1 MRARLQLSLP
11 FDVPS
16 TSTSVR
22 PPDGLVAPLPP
33 AAAQP
38 VSSSTVAVGA
48 TAPRSQTRRLVE
60 AIVAA
65 NPGAAVRIVD
75 TRTRLLHWS
84 DRDGVRTFHVH
95 KLFLDTDDVEQAAL
109 ARYLATGC
117 PRAGAVV
124 DAIVQRQRFLLD
136 FMAAPLA
143 PDAHV
148 GRTHDLAAI
157 RDDVNRAY
165 FGGAFAVGILWAP
178 PPRAAQQR
186 RRSITYGSYDWRER
200 RIAIHPAL
208 DEPDVP
214 ALVVAR
220 VVHHELLHAKHGE
233 GQGTNGRR
241 ELHPPAFRAEEETF
255 VGAAEADGWLAAHLE
270 RMLLWRPSAPP
281 GSKRGQG
288 R

>member
-1 MRARLQLSLP
+1 MA
-11 FDVPS
+11 
-16 TSTSVR
+16 T
-22 PPDGLVAPLPP
+22 LPP

-65 NPGAAVRIVD
+65 NPGAGVRIVD

-95 KLFLDTDDVEQAAL
+95 KLFLDTDEAEQAAL

-124 DAIVQRQRFLLD
+124 DAVVRRQRFLLD

-143 PDAHV
+143 TDAHV
-148 GRTHDLAAI
+148 GRTHDLAVICA
-157 RDDVNRAY
+157 DVNRAY
-165 FGGAFAVGILWAP
+165 FAGALSVGIMWAR
-178 PPRAAQQR
+178 PPRGGRRR
-186 RRSITYGSYDWRER
+186 RRSITYGTYDWRER

-208 DEPDVP
+208 DEPHVP

-220 VVHHELLHAKHGE
+220 VVHHELLHARHGE
-233 GQGTNGRR
+233 GEGIDGRR
-241 ELHPPAFRAEEETF
+241 ELHPPAFRAEEATF
-255 VGAAEADGWLAAHLE
+255 VGAAEADAWLAAHLDQ
-270 RMLLWRPSAPP
+270 MLGWRPSTR
-281 GSKRGQG
+281 RGQG